1 MIFSSHIAS
10 KYAVKYAVL
19 TLLGVLTES
28 GGVVRFY
35 FMANLRDLK
44 YLFCS
49 RERSLLLTPDQTE
62 ENIWHREYKQVT
74 VGEKKTRC
82 SADDCTLVFGPVQT
96 EKETTTHGDSYL
108 FQKYGI

>member
-1 MIFSSHIAS
+1 MIFSLHIAS
-10 KYAVKYAVL
+10 KYTVKYAAL
-19 TLLGVLTES
+19 PLLGVLTES

-62 ENIWHREYKQVT
+62 ENIWHRKYRQVT

-82 SADDCTLVFGPVQT
+82 SADDCTLVFGQVQT
-96 EKETTTHGDSYL
+96 EKENENS
-108 FQKYGI
+108 